1 MIDLNMKL
9 SVILKKRHKEGKIM
23 IFEET
28 LTLNNGV
35 KIPKLALGTWKIPD
49 NEVASPVES
58 ALKMGYR
65 HLDTAQAYHNER
77 GVGQGIK
84 NSGIARDQIFVN
96 SKVEAEIKDYQK
108 AKKSIDET
116 LLRMDLDY
124 LDMMIIHNP
133 QPWKE
138 VNQSDDRHFAGN
150 LETWRALEDALKEG
164 KLRAIG
170 VSSFQP
176 EDLQNLIDH
185 SDVKLMVN
193 QVLCHICATPK
204 KLIDFCQQQNI
215 VVESFSPVAHG
226 EALNNV
232 VIQKMAEKYH
242 VSVAQLCIR
251 YDWQLNTVVL
261 PKSINPEHM
270 KQNSELNFKISE
282 DDMAT
287 LENINTFDY
296 GSASHFPVFGG
307 KR

>member
-1 MIDLNMKL
+1 
-9 SVILKKRHKEGKIM
+9 M

-28 LTLNNGV
+28 FTLNNGV

-49 NEVASPVES
+49 NEVASPVQT

-65 HLDTAQAYHNER
+65 HIDTAQAYHNEK

-84 NSGIARDQIFVN
+84 DSGISRDRIFIN
-96 SKVEAEIKDYQK
+96 SKVEAEIKNYQE

-116 LLRMDLDY
+116 LTRMDLDY

-138 VNQSDDRHFAGN
+138 VNQSDDRHFEGN
-150 LETWRALEDALKEG
+150 LETWRALTDAMKEG

-176 EDLQNLIDH
+176 KDLQNLFDN
-185 SDVKLMVN
+185 SDVKPMVN
-193 QVLCHICATPK
+193 QILCHIGATPK
-204 KLIDFCQQQNI
+204 KLVNFCQEHDI

-226 EALNNV
+226 EALTNNT
-232 VIQKMAEKYH
+232 IKSMAEKYQ

-261 PKSINPEHM
+261 PKSVNPAHM
-270 KQNSELNFKISE
+270 KQNSELNFEIS
-282 DDMAT
+282 DVDMKT
-287 LENINTFDY
+287 LENIHNFDY
-296 GSASHFPVFGG
+296 GTSSHFPVFGG

>member
-1 MIDLNMKL
+1 
-9 SVILKKRHKEGKIM
+9 M

-28 LTLNNGV
+28 FTLNNGV

-49 NEVASPVES
+49 NEVASPVQT

-65 HLDTAQAYHNER
+65 HIDTAQAYHNEK

-84 NSGIARDQIFVN
+84 DSGISRDQIFVN
-96 SKVEAEIKDYQK
+96 SKVEAEIKNYQE

-116 LLRMDLDY
+116 LTRMDLDY

-138 VNQSDDRHFAGN
+138 VNQSDDRHFEGN
-150 LETWRALEDALKEG
+150 LETWRALTDAMKEG

-176 EDLQNLIDH
+176 EDLQNLIDN
-185 SDVKLMVN
+185 SDVKPMVN
-193 QVLCHICATPK
+193 QILCHIGATPK
-204 KLIDFCQQQNI
+204 KLINFCQEHDI

-226 EALNNV
+226 EALTNNT
-232 VIQKMAEKYH
+232 IKSMAEKYQ

-261 PKSINPEHM
+261 PKSVNPEHM
-270 KQNSELNFKISE
+270 KQNSELNFEIS
-282 DDMAT
+282 DVDMKT
-287 LENINTFDY
+287 LEDIHNFDY
-296 GSASHFPVFGG
+296 GTSSHFPVFGG

>member
-1 MIDLNMKL
+1 
-9 SVILKKRHKEGKIM
+9 M

-28 LTLNNGV
+28 FTLNNGV
-35 KIPKLALGTWKIPD
+35 KIPKLALGTWEIPD
-49 NEVASPVES
+49 NEVAAPVKN

-65 HLDTAQAYHNER
+65 HIDTAQAYHNEK

-84 NSGIARDQIFVN
+84 DSGISRDQIFVN
-96 SKVEAEIKDYQK
+96 SKVEAEIKNYQE

-116 LLRMDLDY
+116 LTRMDLDY

-138 VNQSDDRHFAGN
+138 VNQSDDRHFEGN
-150 LETWRALEDALKEG
+150 LETWRALTDAMKEG

-176 EDLQNLIDH
+176 KDLQNLFDN
-185 SDVKLMVN
+185 SDVKPMVN
-193 QVLCHICATPK
+193 QILCHIGATPK
-204 KLIDFCQQQNI
+204 KLINFCQEHDI

-226 EALNNV
+226 EALTNNT
-232 VIQKMAEKYH
+232 IKSMAEKYQ

-261 PKSINPEHM
+261 PKSVNPEHM
-270 KQNSELNFKISE
+270 KQNSELNFEIS
-282 DDMAT
+282 DVDMKT
-287 LENINTFDY
+287 LENIHNFDY
-296 GSASHFPVFGG
+296 GTSSHFPVFGG

>member
-1 MIDLNMKL
+1 
-9 SVILKKRHKEGKIM
+9 M

-28 LTLNNGV
+28 FTLNNEV
-35 KIPKLALGTWKIPD
+35 KIPKLALGTWEIPD
-49 NEVASPVES
+49 DEVAAPVQA

-65 HLDTAQAYHNER
+65 HLDTAQAYHNEK

-84 NSGIARDQIFVN
+84 DSGISRDQIFVN
-96 SKVEAEIKDYQK
+96 SKVEAEIKNYQE

-116 LLRMDLDY
+116 LDRMNLDY

-138 VNQSDDRHFAGN
+138 VNQSDDRHFEGN
-150 LETWRALEDALKEG
+150 LETWRALTDAMKEG

-176 EDLQNLIDH
+176 KDLQNLFDN
-185 SDVKLMVN
+185 SDVKPMVN
-193 QVLCHICATPK
+193 QILCHIGATPK
-204 KLIDFCQQQNI
+204 KLIDFCQEHDI

-226 EALNNV
+226 EALTNTT
-232 VIQKMAEKYH
+232 IKSMAEKYQ

-261 PKSINPEHM
+261 PKSVNPEHM
-270 KQNSELNFKISE
+270 KQNAELNFEIS
-282 DDMAT
+282 DVDMKT
-287 LENINTFDY
+287 LENIHNFDY
-296 GSASHFPVFGG
+296 GSSSHFPVFGG

>member
-1 MIDLNMKL
+1 
-9 SVILKKRHKEGKIM
+9 M

-28 LTLNNGV
+28 FTLNNGV

-49 NEVASPVES
+49 NEVAAPVKN

-65 HLDTAQAYHNER
+65 HIDTAQAYHNEK

-84 NSGIARDQIFVN
+84 DSGISRDQIFVN
-96 SKVEAEIKDYQK
+96 SKVEAEIKNYQE

-116 LLRMDLDY
+116 LTLMDLDY

-138 VNQSDDRHFAGN
+138 VNQSDDRHFEGN
-150 LETWRALEDALKEG
+150 LETWRALTDAMKEG

-176 EDLQNLIDH
+176 KDLQNLFDN
-185 SDVKLMVN
+185 SDVKPMVN
-193 QVLCHICATPK
+193 QILCHIGATPK
-204 KLIDFCQQQNI
+204 KLINFCQEHDI

-226 EALNNV
+226 EALTNNT
-232 VIQKMAEKYH
+232 IKSMAEKYQ

-261 PKSINPEHM
+261 PKSVNPEHM
-270 KQNSELNFKISE
+270 KQNSELNFEIS
-282 DDMAT
+282 DVDMKT
-287 LENINTFDY
+287 LENIHNFDY
-296 GSASHFPVFGG
+296 GSSSHFPVFGG

>member
-1 MIDLNMKL
+1 
-9 SVILKKRHKEGKIM
+9 M

-28 LTLNNGV
+28 FTLNNGV

-49 NEVASPVES
+49 NEVASPVQT

-65 HLDTAQAYHNER
+65 HIDTAQAYHNEK

-84 NSGIARDQIFVN
+84 DSGISRDQIFIN
-96 SKVEAEIKDYQK
+96 SKVEAEIKNYQE

-116 LLRMDLDY
+116 LTRMDLDY

-138 VNQSDDRHFAGN
+138 VNQSDDRHFEGN
-150 LETWRALEDALKEG
+150 IETWRALTDAMKEG

-176 EDLQNLIDH
+176 EDLQNLIDN
-185 SDVKLMVN
+185 SDVKPMVN
-193 QVLCHICATPK
+193 QILCHIGATPK
-204 KLIDFCQQQNI
+204 KLIDFCQEHDI

-226 EALNNV
+226 EALTNNT
-232 VIQKMAEKYH
+232 IKSMAEKYQ

-261 PKSINPEHM
+261 PKSVNPEHM
-270 KQNSELNFKISE
+270 KQNAELNFEIS
-282 DDMAT
+282 DIDMKT
-287 LENINTFDY
+287 LENIHNFDY
-296 GSASHFPVFGG
+296 GSSSHFPVFGG

>member
-1 MIDLNMKL
+1 
-9 SVILKKRHKEGKIM
+9 M

-28 LTLNNGV
+28 FTLNNGV
-35 KIPKLALGTWKIPD
+35 KIPKLALGTWEIPD
-49 NEVASPVES
+49 NEVAAPVKN

-65 HLDTAQAYHNER
+65 HIDTAQAYHNEK

-84 NSGIARDQIFVN
+84 DSGISRDQIFVN
-96 SKVEAEIKDYQK
+96 SKVEAEIKNYQE

-116 LLRMDLDY
+116 LTRMDLDY

-138 VNQSDDRHFAGN
+138 VNQSDDRHFEGN
-150 LETWRALEDALKEG
+150 IETWRALTDAMKEG

-176 EDLQNLIDH
+176 EDLQNLIDN
-185 SDVKLMVN
+185 SDVKPMVN
-193 QVLCHICATPK
+193 QILCHIGATPK
-204 KLIDFCQQQNI
+204 KLINFCQEHDI

-226 EALNNV
+226 EALTNNT
-232 VIQKMAEKYH
+232 IKSMAEKYQ

-261 PKSINPEHM
+261 PKSVNPEHM
-270 KQNSELNFKISE
+270 KQNSELNFEIS
-282 DDMAT
+282 DVDMKT
-287 LENINTFDY
+287 LENIHNFDY
-296 GSASHFPVFGG
+296 GTSSHFPVFGG

>member
-1 MIDLNMKL
+1 
-9 SVILKKRHKEGKIM
+9 M

-28 LTLNNGV
+28 FTLNNGV

-49 NEVASPVES
+49 NEVASPVQT

-65 HLDTAQAYHNER
+65 HIDTAQAYHNEK

-84 NSGIARDQIFVN
+84 DSGISRDQIFVN
-96 SKVEAEIKDYQK
+96 SKVEAEIKNYQE

-116 LLRMDLDY
+116 LTRMDLDY

-138 VNQSDDRHFAGN
+138 VNQSDDRHFEGN
-150 LETWRALEDALKEG
+150 LETWRALTDAMKEG

-176 EDLQNLIDH
+176 KDLQNLFDN
-185 SDVKLMVN
+185 SDVKPMVN
-193 QVLCHICATPK
+193 QILCHIGATPK
-204 KLIDFCQQQNI
+204 KLINFCQEHDI

-226 EALNNV
+226 EALTNTT
-232 VIQKMAEKYH
+232 IKTMAEKYQ

-261 PKSINPEHM
+261 PKSVNPEHM
-270 KQNSELNFKISE
+270 KQNAELNFDISE
-282 DDMAT
+282 DDMTT
-287 LENINTFDY
+287 LEDIHNFDY
-296 GSASHFPVFGG
+296 GTSSHFPVFGG

>member
-1 MIDLNMKL
+1 
-9 SVILKKRHKEGKIM
+9 M

-28 LTLNNGV
+28 FTLNNGV

-49 NEVASPVES
+49 NEVASPVQT

-65 HLDTAQAYHNER
+65 HIDTAQAYHNEK

-84 NSGIARDQIFVN
+84 DSGISRDQIFVN
-96 SKVEAEIKDYQK
+96 SKVEAEIKNYQE

-116 LLRMDLDY
+116 LTRMDLDY

-138 VNQSDDRHFAGN
+138 VNQSDDRHFEGN
-150 LETWRALEDALKEG
+150 IETWRALEDAMKKG

-176 EDLQNLIDH
+176 EDLQNLIDN
-185 SDVKLMVN
+185 SDVKPMVN
-193 QVLCHICATPK
+193 QILCHIGATPK
-204 KLIDFCQQQNI
+204 KLIDFCQEHDI

-226 EALNNV
+226 EALTNTT
-232 VIQKMAEKYH
+232 IKSMAKKYH

-261 PKSINPEHM
+261 PKSVNPKHM
-270 KQNSELNFKISE
+270 KQNAELNFEIS
-282 DDMAT
+282 DVDMAN
-287 LENINTFDY
+287 LEEINSFNY
-296 GSASHFPVFGG
+296 GSSSHFPVFGG

>member
-1 MIDLNMKL
+1 
-9 SVILKKRHKEGKIM
+9 M

-28 LTLNNGV
+28 FTLNNGV

-49 NEVASPVES
+49 NEVASPVQT

-65 HLDTAQAYHNER
+65 HIDTAQAYHNEK

-84 NSGIARDQIFVN
+84 DSGISRDRIFVN
-96 SKVEAEIKDYQK
+96 SKVEAEIKNYQE

-116 LLRMDLDY
+116 LTRMDLDY

-138 VNQSDDRHFAGN
+138 VNQSDDRHFEGN
-150 LETWRALEDALKEG
+150 LETWRALTDAMKEG

-176 EDLQNLIDH
+176 KDLQNLFDN
-185 SDVKLMVN
+185 SDVKPMVN
-193 QVLCHICATPK
+193 QILCHIGATPK
-204 KLIDFCQQQNI
+204 KLINFCQEHDI

-226 EALNNV
+226 EALTNNT
-232 VIQKMAEKYH
+232 IKSMAEKYQ

-270 KQNSELNFKISE
+270 KQNSELNFEIS
-282 DDMAT
+282 DVDMKT
-287 LENINTFDY
+287 LENIHNFDY
-296 GSASHFPVFGG
+296 GTSSHFPVFGG

>member
-1 MIDLNMKL
+1 
-9 SVILKKRHKEGKIM
+9 M

-28 LTLNNGV
+28 FTLNNGV

-49 NEVASPVES
+49 NEVASPVQT

-65 HLDTAQAYHNER
+65 HIDTAQAYHNEK

-84 NSGIARDQIFVN
+84 DSGISRDQIFVN
-96 SKVEAEIKDYQK
+96 SKVEAEIKNYQE

-116 LLRMDLDY
+116 LTRMDLDY

-138 VNQSDDRHFAGN
+138 VNQSDDRHFEGN
-150 LETWRALEDALKEG
+150 LETWRALTDAMKEG

-176 EDLQNLIDH
+176 KDLQNLIDN
-185 SDVKLMVN
+185 SDVKPMVN
-193 QVLCHICATPK
+193 QILCHIGATPK
-204 KLIDFCQQQNI
+204 KLINFCQEHDI

-226 EALNNV
+226 EALTNNT
-232 VIQKMAEKYH
+232 IKSMAEKYQ

-261 PKSINPEHM
+261 PKSVNPEHM
-270 KQNSELNFKISE
+270 KQNSELNFEIS
-282 DDMAT
+282 DVDMKT
-287 LENINTFDY
+287 LEDIHNFDY
-296 GSASHFPVFGG
+296 GTSSHFPVFGG

>member
-1 MIDLNMKL
+1 
-9 SVILKKRHKEGKIM
+9 M

-28 LTLNNGV
+28 FTLNNGV

-49 NEVASPVES
+49 NEVASPVQT

-65 HLDTAQAYHNER
+65 HIDTAQAYHNEK

-84 NSGIARDQIFVN
+84 DSGISRDQIFVN
-96 SKVEAEIKDYQK
+96 SKVEAEIKNYQE

-116 LLRMDLDY
+116 LDRMNLDY

-138 VNQSDDRHFAGN
+138 VNQSDDRHFEGN
-150 LETWRALEDALKEG
+150 LETWRALTDAMKEG

-176 EDLQNLIDH
+176 EDLQNLIDN
-185 SDVKLMVN
+185 SDVKPMVN
-193 QVLCHICATPK
+193 QILCHIGATPK
-204 KLIDFCQQQNI
+204 KLIDFCQEHDI

-226 EALNNV
+226 EALTNNT
-232 VIQKMAEKYH
+232 IKSMAEKYQ

-261 PKSINPEHM
+261 PKSVNPEHM
-270 KQNSELNFKISE
+270 KQNSELNFEIS
-282 DDMAT
+282 DVDMKT
-287 LENINTFDY
+287 LENIHNFDY
-296 GSASHFPVFGG
+296 GSSSHFPVFGG

>member
-1 MIDLNMKL
+1 
-9 SVILKKRHKEGKIM
+9 M

-28 LTLNNGV
+28 FTLNNGV

-49 NEVASPVES
+49 NEVASPVQT

-65 HLDTAQAYHNER
+65 HIDTAQAYHNEK

-84 NSGIARDQIFVN
+84 DSGISRDQIFIN
-96 SKVEAEIKDYQK
+96 SKVEAEIKNYQE

-116 LLRMDLDY
+116 LTRMDLDY

-138 VNQSDDRHFAGN
+138 VNQSDDRHFEGN
-150 LETWRALEDALKEG
+150 IETWRALTDAMKEG

-176 EDLQNLIDH
+176 KDLQNLIDN
-185 SDVKLMVN
+185 SDVKPMVN
-193 QVLCHICATPK
+193 QILCHIGATPK
-204 KLIDFCQQQNI
+204 KLIDFCQEHDI

-226 EALNNV
+226 EALTNNT
-232 VIQKMAEKYH
+232 IKSMAEKYQ

-261 PKSINPEHM
+261 PKSVNPEHM
-270 KQNSELNFKISE
+270 KQNSELNFDISE
-282 DDMAT
+282 DDMTT
-287 LENINTFDY
+287 LEKISSFNY
-296 GSASHFPVFGG
+296 GSSSHFPVFGG

>member
-1 MIDLNMKL
+1 
-9 SVILKKRHKEGKIM
+9 M

-28 LTLNNGV
+28 FTLNNGV
-35 KIPKLALGTWKIPD
+35 KIPKLALGTWEIPD
-49 NEVASPVES
+49 NEVAAPVKN

-65 HLDTAQAYHNER
+65 HIDTAQAYHNEK

-84 NSGIARDQIFVN
+84 DSGISRDQIFVN
-96 SKVEAEIKDYQK
+96 SKVEAEIKNYQE

-116 LLRMDLDY
+116 LTRMDLDY

-138 VNQSDDRHFAGN
+138 VNQSDDRHFEGN
-150 LETWRALEDALKEG
+150 IETWRALEDAMKKG

-176 EDLQNLIDH
+176 KDLQNLIDN
-185 SDVKLMVN
+185 SEVKPMVN
-193 QVLCHICATPK
+193 QILCHIGATPK
-204 KLIDFCQQQNI
+204 KLINFCQEHDI

-226 EALNNV
+226 EALTNNT
-232 VIQKMAEKYH
+232 IKSMAEKYQ

-261 PKSINPEHM
+261 PKSVNPEHM
-270 KQNSELNFKISE
+270 KQNSELNFEIS
-282 DDMAT
+282 DVDMKT
-287 LENINTFDY
+287 LENIHNFDY
-296 GSASHFPVFGG
+296 GTSSHFPVFGG

>member
-1 MIDLNMKL
+1 
-9 SVILKKRHKEGKIM
+9 M

-28 LTLNNGV
+28 FTLNNGV
-35 KIPKLALGTWKIPD
+35 KIPKLALGTWEIPD
-49 NEVASPVES
+49 NEVAAPVKN

-65 HLDTAQAYHNER
+65 HIDTAQAYHNEK

-84 NSGIARDQIFVN
+84 DSGISRDQIFVN
-96 SKVEAEIKDYQK
+96 SKVEAEIKNYQE
-108 AKKSIDET
+108 AKKSIDESLT
-116 LLRMDLDY
+116 RMDLDY

-138 VNQSDDRHFAGN
+138 VNQSDDRHFEGN
-150 LETWRALEDALKEG
+150 LETWRALTDAMKEG

-176 EDLQNLIDH
+176 KDLQNLFDN
-185 SDVKLMVN
+185 SDVKPMVN
-193 QVLCHICATPK
+193 QILCHIGATPK
-204 KLIDFCQQQNI
+204 KLINFCQEHDI

-226 EALNNV
+226 EALTNNT
-232 VIQKMAEKYH
+232 IKSMAEKYQ

-261 PKSINPEHM
+261 PKSVNPEHM
-270 KQNSELNFKISE
+270 KQNSELNFEIS
-282 DDMAT
+282 DVDMKT
-287 LENINTFDY
+287 LENIHNFDY
-296 GSASHFPVFGG
+296 GTSSHFPVFGG

>member
-1 MIDLNMKL
+1 
-9 SVILKKRHKEGKIM
+9 M

-28 LTLNNGV
+28 FTLNNGV

-49 NEVASPVES
+49 NEVASPVQT

-65 HLDTAQAYHNER
+65 HIDTAQAYHNEK

-84 NSGIARDQIFVN
+84 DSGISRDQIFIN
-96 SKVEAEIKDYQK
+96 SKVEAEIKNYQQ

-116 LLRMDLDY
+116 LTRMDLDY

-133 QPWKE
+133 QPWEE
-138 VNQSDDRHFAGN
+138 VNQSDDRHFEGN
-150 LETWRALEDALKEG
+150 IETWRALTDAMKEG

-176 EDLQNLIDH
+176 KDLQNLFDN
-185 SDVKLMVN
+185 SDVKPMVN
-193 QVLCHICATPK
+193 QILCHIGATPK
-204 KLIDFCQQQNI
+204 KLIDFCQEHDI

-226 EALNNV
+226 EALTNNT
-232 VIQKMAEKYH
+232 IKTMAEKYQ

-261 PKSINPEHM
+261 PKSVNPEHM
-270 KQNSELNFKISE
+270 KQNAELNFEIS
-282 DDMAT
+282 DIDMKT
-287 LENINTFDY
+287 LENIHNFDY
-296 GSASHFPVFGG
+296 GSSSHFPVFGG

>member
-1 MIDLNMKL
+1 
-9 SVILKKRHKEGKIM
+9 M

-28 LTLNNGV
+28 FTLNNGV
-35 KIPKLALGTWKIPD
+35 KIPKLALGTWEIPD
-49 NEVASPVES
+49 NEVAAPVKN

-65 HLDTAQAYHNER
+65 HIDTAQAYHNEK

-84 NSGIARDQIFVN
+84 DSGISRDQIFVN
-96 SKVEAEIKDYQK
+96 SKVEAEIKNYQE

-116 LLRMDLDY
+116 LTRMDLDY

-138 VNQSDDRHFAGN
+138 VNQSDDRHFEGN
-150 LETWRALEDALKEG
+150 LETWRALTDAMKEG

-176 EDLQNLIDH
+176 EDLQNLIDN
-185 SDVKLMVN
+185 SDVKPMVN
-193 QVLCHICATPK
+193 QILCHIGATPK
-204 KLIDFCQQQNI
+204 KLINFCQEHDI

-226 EALNNV
+226 EALTNNT
-232 VIQKMAEKYH
+232 IKSMAEKYQ

-261 PKSINPEHM
+261 PKSVNPEHM
-270 KQNSELNFKISE
+270 KQNSELNFEIS
-282 DDMAT
+282 DVDMKT
-287 LENINTFDY
+287 LENIHNFDY
-296 GSASHFPVFGG
+296 GTSSHFPVFGG

>member
-1 MIDLNMKL
+1 
-9 SVILKKRHKEGKIM
+9 M

-28 LTLNNGV
+28 FTLNNGV
-35 KIPKLALGTWKIPD
+35 KIPKLALGTWEIPD
-49 NEVASPVES
+49 DEVASPVAT

-65 HLDTAQAYHNER
+65 HIDTAQAYHNEK

-84 NSGIARDQIFVN
+84 DSGISRDQIFVN
-96 SKVEAEIKDYQK
+96 SKVEAEIKNYQE

-116 LLRMDLDY
+116 LDRMDLDY

-138 VNQSDDRHFAGN
+138 VNQSDDRHFEGN
-150 LETWRALEDALKEG
+150 IETWRALTDAMKEG

-176 EDLQNLIDH
+176 EDLQNLIDN
-185 SDVKLMVN
+185 SDVKPMVN
-193 QVLCHICATPK
+193 QILCHIGATPK
-204 KLIDFCQQQNI
+204 KLIDFCQEHDI

-226 EALNNV
+226 EALTNTT
-232 VIQKMAEKYH
+232 IKTMAEKYQ

-261 PKSINPEHM
+261 PKSVNPEHM
-270 KQNSELNFKISE
+270 KQNAELNFEIS
-282 DDMAT
+282 DVDMKT
-287 LENINTFDY
+287 LENIHNFDY
-296 GSASHFPVFGG
+296 GTSSHFPVFGG

>member
-1 MIDLNMKL
+1 
-9 SVILKKRHKEGKIM
+9 M

-28 LTLNNGV
+28 FTLNNGV

-49 NEVASPVES
+49 NEVASPVQT
-58 ALKMGYR
+58 ALKMGYW
-65 HLDTAQAYHNER
+65 HIDTAQAYHNEK

-84 NSGIARDQIFVN
+84 DSGISRDQIFVN
-96 SKVEAEIKDYQK
+96 SKVEAEIKNYQE

-116 LLRMDLDY
+116 LTRMDLDY

-138 VNQSDDRHFAGN
+138 VNQSDDRHFEGN
-150 LETWRALEDALKEG
+150 IETWRALEDAMKKG

-176 EDLQNLIDH
+176 EDLQNLIDN
-185 SDVKLMVN
+185 SDVKPMVN
-193 QVLCHICATPK
+193 QILCHIGATPK
-204 KLIDFCQQQNI
+204 KLIDFCQEHDI

-226 EALNNV
+226 EALTNNT
-232 VIQKMAEKYH
+232 IKSMAEKYQ

-261 PKSINPEHM
+261 PKSVNPEHM
-270 KQNSELNFKISE
+270 KQNSELNFEIS
-282 DDMAT
+282 DVDMKT
-287 LENINTFDY
+287 LENIHNFDY
-296 GSASHFPVFGG
+296 GTSSHFPVFGG

>member
-1 MIDLNMKL
+1 
-9 SVILKKRHKEGKIM
+9 M

-28 LTLNNGV
+28 FTLNNGV

-49 NEVASPVES
+49 NEVASPVQT

-65 HLDTAQAYHNER
+65 HIDTAQAYHNEK

-84 NSGIARDQIFVN
+84 DSGISRDQIFVN
-96 SKVEAEIKDYQK
+96 SKVEAEIKNYQE

-116 LLRMDLDY
+116 LTRMDLDY

-138 VNQSDDRHFAGN
+138 VNQSDDRHFEGN
-150 LETWRALEDALKEG
+150 IETWRALTDAMKEG

-176 EDLQNLIDH
+176 EDLQNLIDN
-185 SDVKLMVN
+185 SDVKPMVN
-193 QVLCHICATPK
+193 QILCHIGATPK
-204 KLIDFCQQQNI
+204 KLIDFCQEHDI

-226 EALNNV
+226 EALTNTP
-232 VIQKMAEKYH
+232 IKTMAEKYQ

-261 PKSINPEHM
+261 PKSVNPEHM
-270 KQNSELNFKISE
+270 KQNSELNFEIS
-282 DDMAT
+282 DVDMKT
-287 LENINTFDY
+287 LENIHNFDY
-296 GSASHFPVFGG
+296 GTSSHFPVFGG

>member
-1 MIDLNMKL
+1 
-9 SVILKKRHKEGKIM
+9 M

-28 LTLNNGV
+28 FTLNNGV

-49 NEVASPVES
+49 NEVAAPVKN

-65 HLDTAQAYHNER
+65 HIDTAQAYHNEK

-84 NSGIARDQIFVN
+84 DSGISRDQIFIN
-96 SKVEAEIKDYQK
+96 SKVEAEIKNYQE

-116 LLRMDLDY
+116 LTLMDLDY
-124 LDMMIIHNP
+124 LDMIIIHNP

-138 VNQSDDRHFAGN
+138 VNQSDDRHFEGN
-150 LETWRALEDALKEG
+150 LETWRALTDAMKEG

-176 EDLQNLIDH
+176 KDLQNLIDN
-185 SDVKLMVN
+185 SEVKPMVN
-193 QVLCHICATPK
+193 QILCHIGATPK
-204 KLIDFCQQQNI
+204 KLINFCQEHDI

-226 EALNNV
+226 EALTNNT
-232 VIQKMAEKYH
+232 IKSMAEKYQ

-261 PKSINPEHM
+261 PKSVNPEHM
-270 KQNSELNFKISE
+270 KQNSELNFEIS
-282 DDMAT
+282 DVDMKT
-287 LENINTFDY
+287 LENIHNFDY
-296 GSASHFPVFGG
+296 GTSSHFPVFGG

>member
-1 MIDLNMKL
+1 
-9 SVILKKRHKEGKIM
+9 M

-28 LTLNNGV
+28 FTLNNGV

-49 NEVASPVES
+49 NEVASPVQT

-65 HLDTAQAYHNER
+65 HIDTAQAYHNEK

-84 NSGIARDQIFVN
+84 DSGISRDQIFIN
-96 SKVEAEIKDYQK
+96 SKVEAEIKNYQE

-116 LLRMDLDY
+116 LTRMDLDY

-138 VNQSDDRHFAGN
+138 VNQSDDRHFEGN
-150 LETWRALEDALKEG
+150 IETWRALTDAMKEG

-176 EDLQNLIDH
+176 EDLQNLFDN
-185 SDVKLMVN
+185 SDVKPMVN
-193 QVLCHICATPK
+193 QILCHIGATPK
-204 KLIDFCQQQNI
+204 KLINFCQEHDI

-226 EALNNV
+226 EALTNNT
-232 VIQKMAEKYH
+232 IKSMAEKYQ

-261 PKSINPEHM
+261 PKSVNPEHM
-270 KQNSELNFKISE
+270 KQNSELNFEIS
-282 DDMAT
+282 DVDMKT
-287 LENINTFDY
+287 LEDIHNFDY
-296 GSASHFPVFGG
+296 GTSSHFPVFGG

>member
-1 MIDLNMKL
+1 
-9 SVILKKRHKEGKIM
+9 M

-28 LTLNNGV
+28 FTLNNGV
-35 KIPKLALGTWKIPD
+35 KIPKLALGTWEIPD
-49 NEVASPVES
+49 NEVAAPVKN

-65 HLDTAQAYHNER
+65 HIDTAQAYHNEK

-84 NSGIARDQIFVN
+84 DSGISRDQIFVN
-96 SKVEAEIKDYQK
+96 SKVEAEIKNYQE

-116 LLRMDLDY
+116 LTRMDLDY

-138 VNQSDDRHFAGN
+138 VNQSDDRHFEGN
-150 LETWRALEDALKEG
+150 LETWRALTDAMKEG

-176 EDLQNLIDH
+176 EDLQNLIDN
-185 SDVKLMVN
+185 SDVKPMVN
-193 QVLCHICATPK
+193 QILCHIGATPK
-204 KLIDFCQQQNI
+204 KLIDFCQEHDI

-226 EALNNV
+226 EALTNTT
-232 VIQKMAEKYH
+232 IKSMAKKYH

-261 PKSINPEHM
+261 PKSVNPKHM
-270 KQNSELNFKISE
+270 KQNAELNFEIS
-282 DDMAT
+282 DVDMAN
-287 LENINTFDY
+287 LEEINSFNY
-296 GSASHFPVFGG
+296 GSSSHFPVFGG

>member
-1 MIDLNMKL
+1 
-9 SVILKKRHKEGKIM
+9 M

-28 LTLNNGV
+28 FTLNNGV
-35 KIPKLALGTWKIPD
+35 KIPKLALGTWEIPD
-49 NEVASPVES
+49 NEVAAPVKN

-65 HLDTAQAYHNER
+65 HIDTAQAYHNEK

-84 NSGIARDQIFVN
+84 DSGISRDQIFVN
-96 SKVEAEIKDYQK
+96 SKVEAEIKNYQE

-116 LLRMDLDY
+116 LTRMDLDY

-138 VNQSDDRHFAGN
+138 VNQSDDRHFEGN
-150 LETWRALEDALKEG
+150 LETWRALTDAMKEG

-176 EDLQNLIDH
+176 KDLQNLFDN
-185 SDVKLMVN
+185 SDVKPMVN
-193 QVLCHICATPK
+193 QILCHIGATPK
-204 KLIDFCQQQNI
+204 KLINFCQEHDI

-226 EALNNV
+226 EALTNNT
-232 VIQKMAEKYH
+232 IKSMAEKYQ

-261 PKSINPEHM
+261 PKSVNPEHM
-270 KQNSELNFKISE
+270 KQNSELNFEIS
-282 DDMAT
+282 DVDMKT
-287 LENINTFDY
+287 LEDIHNFDY
-296 GSASHFPVFGG
+296 GTSSHFPVFGG

>member
-1 MIDLNMKL
+1 
-9 SVILKKRHKEGKIM
+9 M

-28 LTLNNGV
+28 FTLNNGV

-49 NEVASPVES
+49 NEVAAPVKN

-65 HLDTAQAYHNER
+65 HIDTAQAYHNEK

-84 NSGIARDQIFVN
+84 DSGISRDQIFVN
-96 SKVEAEIKDYQK
+96 SKVEAEIKNYQE

-116 LLRMDLDY
+116 LTRMDLDY

-138 VNQSDDRHFAGN
+138 VNQSDDRHFEGN
-150 LETWRALEDALKEG
+150 IETWRALTDAMKEG

-176 EDLQNLIDH
+176 EDLQNLIDN
-185 SDVKLMVN
+185 SDVKPMAN
-193 QVLCHICATPK
+193 QILCHIGATPK
-204 KLIDFCQQQNI
+204 KLIDFCQKHDI

-226 EALNNV
+226 EALTNNT
-232 VIQKMAEKYH
+232 IKTMAEKYQ

-261 PKSINPEHM
+261 PKSVNPEHM
-270 KQNSELNFKISE
+270 KQNAELNFEIS
-282 DDMAT
+282 DIDMKT
-287 LENINTFDY
+287 LENIHNFDY
-296 GSASHFPVFGG
+296 GSSSHFPVFGG

>member
-1 MIDLNMKL
+1 
-9 SVILKKRHKEGKIM
+9 M

-28 LTLNNGV
+28 FTLNNGV
-35 KIPKLALGTWKIPD
+35 KIPKLALGTWEIPD
-49 NEVASPVES
+49 NEVAAPVKN

-65 HLDTAQAYHNER
+65 HIDTAQAYHNEK

-84 NSGIARDQIFVN
+84 DSGISRDQIFIN
-96 SKVEAEIKDYQK
+96 SKVEAEIKNYQE

-116 LLRMDLDY
+116 LIRMDLDY

-138 VNQSDDRHFAGN
+138 VNQSDDRHFEGN
-150 LETWRALEDALKEG
+150 LETWRALTDAMKEG

-176 EDLQNLIDH
+176 KDLQNLIDN
-185 SDVKLMVN
+185 SEVKPMVN
-193 QVLCHICATPK
+193 QILCHIGATPK
-204 KLIDFCQQQNI
+204 KLINFCQEHDI

-226 EALNNV
+226 EALTNNT
-232 VIQKMAEKYH
+232 IKSMAEKYQ

-261 PKSINPEHM
+261 PKSVNPEHM
-270 KQNSELNFKISE
+270 KQNSELNFEIS
-282 DDMAT
+282 DVDMKT
-287 LENINTFDY
+287 LENIHNFDY
-296 GSASHFPVFGG
+296 GTSSHFPVFGG

>member
-1 MIDLNMKL
+1 
-9 SVILKKRHKEGKIM
+9 M

-28 LTLNNGV
+28 FTLNNGV

-49 NEVASPVES
+49 NEVASPVQT

-65 HLDTAQAYHNER
+65 HIDTAQAYHNEK

-84 NSGIARDQIFVN
+84 DSGISRDRIFIN
-96 SKVEAEIKDYQK
+96 SKVEAEIKNYQE

-116 LLRMDLDY
+116 LTRMDLDY

-138 VNQSDDRHFAGN
+138 VNQSDDRHFEGN
-150 LETWRALEDALKEG
+150 IETWRALTDAMKEG

-176 EDLQNLIDH
+176 KDLQNLFDN
-185 SDVKLMVN
+185 SDVKPMVN
-193 QVLCHICATPK
+193 QILCHIGATPK
-204 KLIDFCQQQNI
+204 KLVNFCQEHDI

-226 EALNNV
+226 EALTNNT
-232 VIQKMAEKYH
+232 IKSMAEKYQ

-261 PKSINPEHM
+261 PKSVNPAHM
-270 KQNSELNFKISE
+270 KQNSELNFEIS
-282 DDMAT
+282 DVDMKT
-287 LENINTFDY
+287 LENIHNFDY
-296 GSASHFPVFGG
+296 GTSSHFPVFGG